1 MQAIAARKKS
11 QNIGEY
17 LVYMYQMED
26 LIRSYQ
32 GNMAEIEQY
41 VISHYPVTEEE
52 KESIKTWFAGLAASM
67 EQQELMQKGHLQ
79 ELQELVQQLLTLHY
93 QLLKTDANYMA
104 TFHLVKPHLLE
115 AVEAAQTEDL
125 GNEIQI
131 CLNGVYGLLLC
142 RLLGKK
148 VSDRQLEAA
157 EAFGDVLSHL
167 NFSYQQ
173 RLFLSPNWEWKIL
186 TFGTKRPIDWLKTW
200 ITPI

>member
-1 MQAIAARKKS
+1 MQAIAERKKS

-32 GNMAEIEQY
+32 GNLEEINQY
-41 VISHYPVTEEE
+41 VVSHYPVTEAE

-67 EQQELMQKGHLQ
+67 QQQKLMQKGHLQ
-79 ELQELVQQLLTLHY
+79 ELQELVQQLLELHY
-93 QLLKTDANYMA
+93 QLLKTDANYVA
-104 TFHLVKPHLLE
+104 TFHQVKPHLLE
-115 AVEAAQTEDL
+115 AVEAAQMEDL

-148 VSDRQLEAA
+148 ISDRQLEAA
-157 EAFGDVLSHL
+157 DAFGTVLS
-167 NFSYQQ
+167 
-173 RLFLSPNWEWKIL
+173 FLSFAYAQRIFLHPN
-186 TFGTKRPIDWLKTW
+186 
-200 ITPI
+200 

>member
-1 MQAIAARKKS
+1 MQALAERKKA

-17 LVYMYQMED
+17 LIYMYQMED

-32 GNMAEIEQY
+32 GNMEEIGLY
-41 VISHYPVTEEE
+41 VVAHYPVSEEE
-52 KESIKTWFAGLAASM
+52 KNEIKSWFGGLANAM
-67 EQQELMQKGHLQ
+67 QEQGILAKGHLK
-79 ELQELVQQLLTLHY
+79 ELNELVASLLQLHY
-93 QLLKTDANYMA
+93 LLLKSDANYA
-104 TFHLVKPHLLE
+104 TTFHLVKPHLLE

-157 EAFGDVLSHL
+157 EAFGNVLSQL
-167 NFSYQQ
+167 NFNYQQ
-173 RLFLSPNWEWKIL
+173 RLFL
-186 TFGTKRPIDWLKTW
+186 
-200 ITPI
+200 TPS

>member
-1 MQAIAARKKS
+1 MQAIAERKKT

-32 GNMAEIEQY
+32 GNMEDIGQY
-41 VISHYPVTEEE
+41 LISHYPVSEEE
-52 KESIKTWFAGLAASM
+52 KESIKTWFSGLASSM
-67 EQQELMQKGHLQ
+67 KQQNLMQKGHLQ
-79 ELQELVQQLLTLHY
+79 ELQELVQQLLELHY
-93 QLLKTDANYMA
+93 QLLKTDANYVT
-104 TFHLVKPHLLE
+104 TFHSAKPHLLE
-115 AVEAAQTEDL
+115 AVEAAQTVAI

-131 CLNGVYGLLLC
+131 CLNGVYGLLIC

-157 EAFGDVLSHL
+157 DAFGNVLSHL

-173 RLFLSPNWEWKIL
+173 RHFLSAN
-186 TFGTKRPIDWLKTW
+186 
-200 ITPI
+200 

>member
-1 MQAIAARKKS
+1 MQAIAERKKS

-32 GNMAEIEQY
+32 GNMEEIEQY
-41 VISHYPVTEEE
+41 VISHYPVIEEE
-52 KESIKTWFAGLAASM
+52 KDSIKTWYAGLAASM
-67 EQQELMQKGHLQ
+67 KQQELMEKGHLQ
-79 ELQELVQQLLTLHY
+79 ELQELVQQLLALHY
-93 QLLKTDANYMA
+93 QLLKTDANYVS

-157 EAFGDVLSHL
+157 EAFGNVLSHL

-173 RLFLSPNWEWKIL
+173 RLFLSPN
-186 TFGTKRPIDWLKTW
+186 
-200 ITPI
+200 

>member
-1 MQAIAARKKS
+1 MQAIAERKKS

-32 GNMAEIEQY
+32 GNMEEINQY
-41 VISHYPVTEEE
+41 VIAHYPVTEEE
-52 KESIKTWFAGLAASM
+52 KKNIKIWFAGLVDSM
-67 EQQELMQKGHLQ
+67 KQQELMQKGHLR
-79 ELQELVQQLLTLHY
+79 ELQELVQQLLELHY
-93 QLLKTDANYMA
+93 QLLKTDANYVA
-104 TFHLVKPHLLE
+104 TFHQVKPHLLE

-157 EAFGDVLSHL
+157 EAFGNVLSHL

-173 RLFLSPNWEWKIL
+173 RLFLSPN
-186 TFGTKRPIDWLKTW
+186 
-200 ITPI
+200 

>member
-1 MQAIAARKKS
+1 MQAIAERKKS

-32 GNMAEIEQY
+32 GNIEEINQY
-41 VISHYPVTEEE
+41 VIAHYPVPEEE
-52 KESIKTWFAGLAASM
+52 KESIKIWFAGLAASM
-67 EQQELMQKGHLQ
+67 QQQDLMQKGHLQ
-79 ELQELVQQLLTLHY
+79 DLQELVQQLLDLHY
-93 QLLKTDANYMA
+93 QLLKTDSNYVA
-104 TFHLVKPHLLE
+104 TFHQAKPHLLE
-115 AVEAAQTEDL
+115 AIDAAAGETL

-157 EAFGDVLSHL
+157 EAFGNVLSHL

-173 RLFLSPNWEWKIL
+173 RLFLSSN
-186 TFGTKRPIDWLKTW
+186 
-200 ITPI
+200 

>member
-1 MQAIAARKKS
+1 MQTIAERKKS

-32 GNMAEIEQY
+32 GNMEEIGQY
-41 VISHYPVTEEE
+41 VVAHFPVSEEE
-52 KESIKTWFAGLAASM
+52 KENIKTWFTDLAASM
-67 EQQELMQKGHLQ
+67 RQQELMQKGHLQ
-79 ELQELVQQLLTLHY
+79 ELQDLVQQLLKLHY
-93 QLLKTDANYMA
+93 QLLKTDTNYVA
-104 TFHLVKPHLLE
+104 TFHFAKPHLLE
-115 AVEAAQTEDL
+115 AVEVAQTEEI

-142 RLLGKK
+142 RLLGKN

-157 EAFGDVLSHL
+157 EAFGNVLSHL

-173 RLFLSPNWEWKIL
+173 RIFMTPN
-186 TFGTKRPIDWLKTW
+186 
-200 ITPI
+200 

>member
-1 MQAIAARKKS
+1 MQTIAERKKS

-32 GNMAEIEQY
+32 GNMEEIGQY
-41 VISHYPVTEEE
+41 VVSHYPVSEEE
-52 KESIKTWFAGLAASM
+52 KETIKTWFADLAASM
-67 EQQELMQKGHLQ
+67 KQQELMQKGHIQ
-79 ELQELVQQLLTLHY
+79 ELQDLVHQLLDLHY
-93 QLLKTDANYMA
+93 QLLKTDANYVA
-104 TFHLVKPHLLE
+104 TFHSAKPHLLE
-115 AVEAAQTEDL
+115 AVEAAQTEEI

-142 RLLGKK
+142 RLLGKN

-157 EAFGDVLSHL
+157 DAFGNILSHL

-173 RLFLSPNWEWKIL
+173 RIFLSSN
-186 TFGTKRPIDWLKTW
+186 
-200 ITPI
+200 

>member
-1 MQAIAARKKS
+1 MQAIAERKKS

-32 GNMAEIEQY
+32 GNMEEIEQY
-41 VISHYPVTEEE
+41 VISHYPVPDEE
-52 KESIKTWFAGLAASM
+52 KESIKNWFAELADSM
-67 EQQELMQKGHLQ
+67 QQQALMQKGHLQ
-79 ELQELVQQLLTLHY
+79 ELQVLVQQLLELHY
-93 QLLKTDANYMA
+93 QLLKTDANYMS

-115 AVEAAQTEDL
+115 AVEATQTEEL

-131 CLNGVYGLLLC
+131 CINGIYGLLLC

-157 EAFGDVLSHL
+157 DAFGNVLSHL

-173 RLFLSPNWEWKIL
+173 RLFLSPN
-186 TFGTKRPIDWLKTW
+186 
-200 ITPI
+200 

>member
-1 MQAIAARKKS
+1 MQEIAERKKS

-32 GNMAEIEQY
+32 GNMEEIGQY
-41 VISHYPVTEEE
+41 VVSHYPVSEAE
-52 KESIKTWFAGLAASM
+52 KERIKTWFAGLAASM
-67 EQQELMQKGHLQ
+67 KQQDLMQKGHLQ
-79 ELQELVQQLLTLHY
+79 ELQDLVQQLLKLHY
-93 QLLKTDANYMA
+93 QLLKTDANYVA
-104 TFHLVKPHLLE
+104 TFHSAKAHLLE
-115 AVEAAQTEDL
+115 AVEASQTEEV

-142 RLLGKK
+142 RLLGKN

-157 EAFGDVLSHL
+157 DAFGNVLSHL

-173 RLFLSPNWEWKIL
+173 RIFMTPNWKN
-186 TFGTKRPIDWLKTW
+186 FR
-200 ITPI
+200 

>member
-1 MQAIAARKKS
+1 MQAIAERKKS

-32 GNMAEIEQY
+32 GNMEEIGQY
-41 VISHYPVTEEE
+41 VVSHYPVSEDE
-52 KESIKTWFAGLAASM
+52 KENIKTWFAGLAASM
-67 EQQELMQKGHLQ
+67 KQQELMQKGHLQ
-79 ELQELVQQLLTLHY
+79 ELQDLVQQLLELHY
-93 QLLKTDANYMA
+93 QLLKTDANYVV
-104 TFHLVKPHLLE
+104 TFHSAKAHLLE
-115 AVEAAQTEDL
+115 AVEAAQTEEV

-142 RLLGKK
+142 RLLGKN

-157 EAFGDVLSHL
+157 DAFGNVLSHL

-173 RLFLSPNWEWKIL
+173 RIFMTPN
-186 TFGTKRPIDWLKTW
+186 
-200 ITPI
+200 

>member
-32 GNMAEIEQY
+32 GNMEEINQY
-41 VISHYPVTEEE
+41 VIAHYPVTEAE

-67 EQQELMQKGHLQ
+67 QQQKLMQKGHLQ
-79 ELQELVQQLLTLHY
+79 ELQELVQQLLELHY
-93 QLLKTDANYMA
+93 QLLKTDANYVA
-104 TFHLVKPHLLE
+104 TFHQVKPHLLE
-115 AVEAAQTEDL
+115 AVEAAQMEDL

-148 VSDRQLEAA
+148 ISDRQLEAA
-157 EAFGDVLSHL
+157 DAFGNMLSHL

-173 RLFLSPNWEWKIL
+173 RLFLGPN
-186 TFGTKRPIDWLKTW
+186 
-200 ITPI
+200 